1 MFIVWIILHAP
12 YHSLYVEDEDYHV
25 GEEGHSA
32 DEFEYDSDAQ
42 LSGSGDEGEEKE
54 KPNRKRKKEQSKS
67 RPAKKQKEVPAVSR
81 VDAQLHHLH
90 PIFTQGC
97 SGLCLVA
104 ALLALFGYFSLNCHI
119 LLHSKMTSCTY
130 NVLCSAITCHYAI
143 YSTYI
148 IASLIVSFL

>member
-1 MFIVWIILHAP
+1 M
-12 YHSLYVEDEDYHV
+12 YVEDEDYHV

-67 RPAKKQKEVPAVSR
+67 RPAKKQKEVPAVLH
-81 VDAQLHHLH
+81 VDAQLHRLC

-97 SGLCLVA
+97 SGLRLVV

-119 LLHSKMTSCTY
+119 LLHSKMTAHTY
-130 NVLCSAITCHYAI
+130 SALCSV
-143 YSTYI
+143 
-148 IASLIVSFL
+148 LVL

>member
-1 MFIVWIILHAP
+1 MCGSSYYAP

-67 RPAKKQKEVPAVSR
+67 RPAKKQKEVPAVSH
-81 VDAQLHHLH
+81 VDAQLHHMR
-90 PIFTQGC
+90 PIFTQSC
-97 SGLCLVA
+97 SGIRLVA
-104 ALLALFGYFSLNCHI
+104 AFAGFIWLFLSELP
-119 LLHSKMTSCTY
+119 HSTS
-130 NVLCSAITCHYAI
+130 
-143 YSTYI
+143 
-148 IASLIVSFL
+148 F